1 MRADQVIIRPIVSE
15 KSTLAREGEVKKYTF
30 VVDPKANKFEIMAA
44 VKEIWGVDATKCNVM
59 NFKGK
64 PKYSRGKGKGG
75 YIKGTTASWKKAI
88 VTLAKGQSIS
98 AFEGV

>member
-30 VVDPKANKFEIMAA
+30 VVDPRANKFDIMAA
-44 VKEIWGVDATKCNVM
+44 VKEIWGVDATACNVM
-59 NFKGK
+59 NYKGK
-64 PKYSRGKGKGG
+64 PKYSRGKGG
-75 YIKGTTASWKKAI
+75 YIKGSTSSWKKAV
-88 VTLAKGQSIS
+88 VTLVRGQSIS

>member
-64 PKYSRGKGKGG
+64 PKYSRGKGGPSKV
-75 YIKGTTASWKKAI
+75 YEENRKWH
-88 VTLAKGQSIS
+88 
-98 AFEGV
+98 